1 MSKNISETKE
11 TTRGSESVSTISICD
26 VMKENTT
33 AIIEKLEAQVP
44 INLQQY
50 SDLYAEYL
58 HSLDIIFGSCY
69 ISQKEFFD
77 KLGFDQKTLEYYKN
91 YWDSLTKMSLSQID
105 MYTGIQALYTKTRIA
120 AMKSYNQY
128 VKLAMDNYAQTLSQF
143 NRRFKQ

>member
-11 TTRGSESVSTISICD
+11 ALKDSESASLISICD

-50 SDLYAEYL
+50 SDLYSEYL

-105 MYTGIQALYTKTRIA
+105 MYAGIQALYTKTRIV

-128 VKLAMDNYAQTLSQF
+128 VKLAMDNYAQMLSQF

>member
-11 TTRGSESVSTISICD
+11 VSRDSEPAPTISICD

-33 AIIEKLEAQVP
+33 TIIEKLEAQVP

-50 SDLYAEYL
+50 SDLYSEYL

-77 KLGFDQKTLEYYKN
+77 KLGFDQKALEYYKN

-105 MYTGIQALYTKTRIA
+105 MYTGIQTLYTKTRIA

-128 VKLAMDNYAQTLSQF
+128 VKLAMDNYAQMLSQF
-143 NRRFKQ
+143 NRKFKQ